1 MSETGWRLG
10 AELSE
15 LRMVGQVDLP
25 AISYTYAALNN
36 MVDDT
41 ASNDAVLF
49 SWSAGGSS
57 QAYEPWNKLR
67 SAYQEILGKMSENM
81 DVAGGAVLRIVDHY
95 AATDDEA
102 AAALRSAWTNT
113 TPPLLD
119 GEYLVAG
126 PHPESRYRPLT

>member
-1 MSETGWRLG
+1 MPETGWRLA

-36 MVDDT
+36 MIDDT
-41 ASNDAVLF
+41 AGNDAAAF
-49 SWSAGGSS
+49 SWSTGGWS
-57 QAYEPWNKLR
+57 QVYEPWNELR
-67 SAYQEILGKMSENM
+67 SAYQEVLGKMSENI
-81 DVAGGAVLRIVDHY
+81 DLAGGALLRIVDHY

-102 AAALRSAWTNT
+102 ADALSRSWTNS

-119 GEYLVAG
+119 GEYIVAG
-126 PHPESRYRPLT
+126 PHPEPRYRH